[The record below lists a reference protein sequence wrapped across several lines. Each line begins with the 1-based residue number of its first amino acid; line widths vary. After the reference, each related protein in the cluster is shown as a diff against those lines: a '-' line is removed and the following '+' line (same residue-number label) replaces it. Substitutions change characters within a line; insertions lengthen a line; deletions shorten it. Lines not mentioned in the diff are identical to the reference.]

1 MDPDWRMTSE
11 NGSYLYPDL
20 ETGYNGVFRGGVMV
34 AARAAIIVADKV
46 LESVLRVKVTKVW
59 GPGREFREASE
70 ETLST
75 LPLLRDPY
83 EERLTEVRVSEV
95 PGGGEGLFAK
105 VDIEP
110 GTLVAIYN
118 GVKRGPYAEVSPESW
133 DQCGYSIG
141 YYESTTAERGE
152 KEGRVRLL
160 MTFDTEMFRL
170 GGHGHSCQV
179 SEHLQLLGHDCT
191 QDEPQLLVQLRVL

>member
-1 MDPDWRMTSE
+1 MSAQFVGRYEAGVPSGPCWLRVRGGSWLCGDMDPAWRLTSE

-20 ETGYNGVFRGGVMV
+20 ETGYNGVFRHGVMV

-46 LESVLRVKVTKVW
+46 LDSILRVKVAEVW
-59 GPGREFREASE
+59 GPGREFKEASE

-83 EERLTEVRVSEV
+83 EERLTEVRSSEV

-110 GTLVAIYN
+110 GTLVAVYN

-141 YYESTTAERGE
+141 YYESTTAERG
-152 KEGRVRLL
+152 GVCRLCFML
-160 MTFDTEMFRL
+160 
-170 GGHGHSCQV
+170 S
-179 SEHLQLLGHDCT
+179 
-191 QDEPQLLVQLRVL
+191 